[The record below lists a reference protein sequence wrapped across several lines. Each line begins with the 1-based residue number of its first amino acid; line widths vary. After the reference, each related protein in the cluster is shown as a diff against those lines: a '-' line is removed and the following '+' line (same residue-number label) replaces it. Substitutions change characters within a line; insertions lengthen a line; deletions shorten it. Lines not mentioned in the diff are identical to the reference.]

1 MSANPTTPFRAGD
14 YLTAGQAH
22 DDAIARLDAFDDTTK
37 VVARNSVNELI
48 DLQNGTIT
56 CHQVAAIASAIAN
69 ALTGTTYGETL

>member
-1 MSANPTTPFRAGD
+1 MPANPRTPFLAGD

-22 DDAIARLDAFDDTTK
+22 DDAIARLDAFDDTAK

>member
-1 MSANPTTPFRAGD
+1 MSANPRTPFRAGD

-22 DDAIARLDAFDDTTK
+22 DDAIARLNAFDDTAK
-37 VVARNSVNELI
+37 IVARNSVNELI

-56 CHQVAAIASAIAN
+56 CHQVATIASAIAN